1 MAMRLRSVIVLLTA
15 LVVSTAVGCDSER
28 TALKVEETVKA
39 TLVTFPTQPSTLEP
53 ISIPTPVLTP
63 PSGYYNKR
71 IDEFTSRIRLNPR
84 YSDYYFHRGNA
95 YYDLGQY
102 QRAIEDYDKV
112 IQLDLDLDPD
122 LAHVYQYRGNA
133 YDSLSKEANV
143 RADFLG
149 QKAKADFDKACSLDS
164 KFCR

>member
-1 MAMRLRSVIVLLTA
+1 MAMHFRIVIVLLA
-15 LVVSTAVGCDSER
+15 ILVVVTAVGCEGKR
-28 TALKVEETVKA
+28 AALKVEETFKA
-39 TLVTFPTQPSTLEP
+39 TSVTFPTQPSTLEP

-102 QRAIEDYDKV
+102 QRAIEDYNKV

-149 QKAKADFDKACSLDS
+149 QKARADFDKACSLS
-164 KFCR
+164 AMIA